1 MDRNVGERIKKLRRE
16 LDLTQQEFA
25 DKIGSVQNTMT
36 GYETGRRSPSNQVIA
51 LICREFNVNETWL
64 RTGEGEMFM
73 PMNKENQLMFWAGKM
88 LAEESDS
95 FKKRLVMAL
104 SNLKES
110 DWEVLEQLVNDIV
123 GEDRYKK
130 S

>member
-1 MDRNVGERIKKLRRE
+1 MEEVKDRLRSLRRQ

-25 DKIGSVQNTMT
+25 DKVGVKQNTIAT
-36 GYETGRRSPSNQVIA
+36 YEMGRNKPMDAVISN
-51 LICREFNVNETWL
+51 ICKTFNVNEAWL
-64 RTGEGEMFM
+64 RTGEGDMFT
-73 PMNKENQLMFWAGKM
+73 PIDKENQLMFWAGKM